1 MFPFFFFDP
10 TMVLLIPGIILAG
23 WAQWKV
29 KSTFRK
35 YSEYDARIGLTAG
48 QIAQDILSKGGLS
61 GSVKGNR
68 GNKNALNVQI
78 GHVSGNMTDH
88 YDPRD
93 QVLNLSDTV
102 YGSRSLAAIGVAA
115 HEAGH
120 AFQHA
125 QAYAPLRIRASL
137 VPVANFGSTLS
148 FPLLIGGMFLGMPVL
163 AEIGV
168 VLFSFVVLF
177 GLVTLPVEFNASR
190 RAMSILRDGGYLT
203 EQELPAARKVLNA
216 AAWTYVASA
225 LMAVLSLLRLLII
238 SGLLGGRDD

>member
-10 TMVLLIPGIILAG
+10 TMVLLIPGIVLAG

-48 QIAQDILSKGGLS
+48 QIAQDILSKGELS

-68 GNKNALNVQI
+68 GDKNALNVQI

-177 GLVTLPVEFNASR
+177 GLVTLHFEFNKRR
-190 RAMSILRDGGYLT
+190 RAIAILRDGGYLT
-203 EQELPAARKVLNA
+203 EQELPEARKVLNA
-216 AAWTYVASA
+216 AAWTYVAPA

>member
-61 GSVKGNR
+61 SNVKGNR

-125 QAYAPLRIRASL
+125 QAYVPLQIRASL
-137 VPVANFGSTLS
+137 VPVAKFGSTLS
-148 FPLLIGGMFLGMPVL
+148 FPLLLGGIFLGMPVL

-177 GLVTLPVEFNASR
+177 GLVTLPVEFNASS
-190 RAMSILRDGGYLT
+190 RAITILRDGGYLT
-203 EQELPAARKVLNA
+203 EQEIPAAKKVLNA

>member
-1 MFPFFFFDP
+1 MFPFFFFYP
-10 TMVLLIPGIILAG
+10 TMVLLIPGIVLAG

-68 GNKNALNVQI
+68 GDKNALNVQI

-125 QAYAPLRIRASL
+125 HRRYAPLRIRASL
-137 VPVANFGSTLS
+137 VPVANFGSMLS

-190 RAMSILRDGGYLT
+190 RAIAILRDGGYLT
-203 EQELPAARKVLNA
+203 EQELP